1 MRQKLVWRWEP
12 ERPAANS
19 LRLLPS
25 GPDRV
30 GEDCVRPTPAA
41 HMAAAAGKCKMRRS
55 GPPPCPQSSFEINAR
70 SEEHT
75 SELQSLMRIS
85 YAVFCLKKK
94 NQKRKQYQD
103 KVDDN
108 Q

>member
-55 GPPPCPQSSFEINAR
+55 GPPPCPQSSFEINAAFAYCGFR
-70 SEEHT
+70 PGYGPSEIGRASGRDRVGE
-75 SELQSLMRIS
+75 SG
-85 YAVFCLKKK
+85 
-94 NQKRKQYQD
+94 
-103 KVDDN
+103 
-108 Q
+108 